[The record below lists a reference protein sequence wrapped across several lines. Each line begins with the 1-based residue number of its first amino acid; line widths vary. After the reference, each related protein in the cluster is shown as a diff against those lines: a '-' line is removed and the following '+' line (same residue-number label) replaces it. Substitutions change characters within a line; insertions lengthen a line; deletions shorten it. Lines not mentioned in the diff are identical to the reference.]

1 MNFEVL
7 VNNSADLKEWE
18 KIAKYSDVELR
29 QMQNTGTITVASVIR
44 VLGIWKSC

>member
-18 KIAKYSDVELR
+18 KIAKYIDVQLR

-44 VLGIWKSC
+44 VLGI